1 MVFIVDRYI
10 VVNWMWLKYFTT
22 AKKENQVRKLKEDKT
37 RLESE
42 IEALERKVERMNTM
56 QKQVRDI

>member
-1 MVFIVDRYI
+1 MASIVERYI
-10 VVNWMWLKYFTT
+10 AINWMWLKYFTT

>member
-1 MVFIVDRYI
+1 MASIVDRYI
-10 VVNWMWLKYFTT
+10 AINWMWLKYFTT

>member
-1 MVFIVDRYI
+1 MASIVDRYFLK
-10 VVNWMWLKYFTT
+10 NWMWLKYFTT

-56 QKQVRDI
+56 QKQVRNI

>member
-1 MVFIVDRYI
+1 
-10 VVNWMWLKYFTT
+10 MWLKYFTA
-22 AKKENQVRKLKEDKT
+22 AKKENQVRKLKEDKS

-56 QKQVRDI
+56 QKQVRNI